1 MQENNFKPGSLV
13 LYKIRPARVLSITD
27 KIEIELEGAKSKRVR
42 PKDLSLLH
50 PGPLAALSELKPCE
64 GEIIEA
70 WELLAESE
78 TNLSELSELIHD
90 EYTPATAWATWQL
103 VADGL
108 YFEGEPGCIR
118 ARSAEQVESDR
129 KQRQEKAAA
138 EQAWAAFLTR
148 LKSSKIIPQDH
159 HHLLE
164 VERLAFKQ
172 SKSSRILQILDRQQ
186 TAENAHR
193 LLVSL
198 GYWES
203 TFNPY
208 PQRFNQSLTSPDIAV
223 SALPDSERVDMTH
236 LPAFAIDDEGNQ
248 DPDDA
253 ISLEGDRIW
262 VHVADVAALVAPD
275 SPLDL
280 EARARSANLYLPETT
295 VQMLP
300 WKVTEQLGLGLSETS
315 PALSFG
321 FRLTEDAE
329 LTDIQVV
336 RSWVQVKRL
345 SYAEADAQLHAAPF
359 DQLQLLTQRYHAR
372 RQAAEALQLDL
383 PEVRVQVLNGE
394 IQIEPLNRK
403 DSRDMVTNAMLMAG
417 EAAARF
423 AQKQEI
429 PIPFA
434 TQAASS
440 ITEAPRS
447 LAAMYACRR
456 SLKPSQTVCSPGRH
470 AGLGLELYCRATSPL
485 RRYADLVVHQQLTA
499 HLSGRE
505 SLPMKAVTERI
516 AAASAVTGSV
526 RKAERFSNLHWKLIY
541 LKRNPKW
548 RGEGVVVELQN
559 QRATVIIPA
568 LAMETKLRFSKPVI
582 LDTQLN
588 LELSGVDLADLTA
601 RFRVFE

>member
-1 MQENNFKPGSLV
+1 MQENNFKLGSLA
-13 LYKIRPARVLSITD
+13 LYKIRPARVLSVTD
-27 KIEIELEGAKSKRVR
+27 KIEIELEGAKLKRVR

-50 PGPLAALSELKPCE
+50 PGPLAALSELKSCE
-64 GEIIEA
+64 GEITEA

-78 TNLSELSELIHD
+78 TNLSELSELIYG
-90 EYTPATAWATWQL
+90 EYTPMTAWTTWQL

-108 YFEGEPGCIR
+108 YFEGKPDCIH
-118 ARSAEQVESDR
+118 ARSAEQVELDH
-129 KQRQEKAAA
+129 KQRQEKAVA
-138 EQAWAAFLTR
+138 EQAWSAFLAR
-148 LKSSKIIPQDH
+148 LNASKIIPQDH
-159 HHLLE
+159 HYLLE
-164 VERLAFKQ
+164 VERLALKQ
-172 SKSSRILQILDRQQ
+172 SKSSRILQILERQQ

-198 GYWES
+198 GYWQP

-208 PQRFNQSLTSPDIAV
+208 PQRLNQPLTSPDIALP
-223 SALPDSERVDMTH
+223 SLPDDERVDLTH

-253 ISLEGDRIW
+253 ISLDGDRIW

-280 EARARSANLYLPETT
+280 EARARSASLYLPETT

-300 WKVTEQLGLGLSETS
+300 WTVTEQLGLGLSETS

-321 FRLTEDAE
+321 FRLTEDTE
-329 LTDIQVV
+329 LTDIQVT

-345 SYAEADAQLHAAPF
+345 SYAEADSQLCAAPL
-359 DQLQLLTQRYHAR
+359 DQLQRLTQRYYAR

-383 PEVRVQVLNGE
+383 PEVRVQLLNE
-394 IQIEPLNRK
+394 EVQIEPLDRK
-403 DSRDMVTNAMLMAG
+403 KSREMVTNAMLMAG

-423 AQKQEI
+423 AQEREI

-440 ITEAPRS
+440 MTAPPHS
-447 LAAMYACRR
+447 LATMYACRR
-456 SLKPSQTVCSPGRH
+456 SLKPSQTVCTPGRH
-470 AGLGLELYCRATSPL
+470 AGLGLAIYCRATSPL

-499 HLSGRE
+499 HLSGGE
-505 SLPMKAVTERI
+505 LLPIKAVTERM
-516 AAASAVTGSV
+516 AAVSAVTGSV

-559 QRATVIIPA
+559 QRATIIIPA
-568 LAMETKLRFSKPVI
+568 LAMETKLRLSKPLA

-601 RFRVFE
+601 RFRIFE

>member
-1 MQENNFKPGSLV
+1 MQENNFKPGGLA
-13 LYKIRPARVLSITD
+13 LYKIRPARVLSVTD
-27 KIEIELEGAKSKRVR
+27 KIEIELEGGNLKRVR
-42 PKDLSLLH
+42 LKDLSLLH
-50 PGPLAALSELKPCE
+50 PGPLATLSELKPCE
-64 GEIIEA
+64 GEVTES

-78 TNLSELSELIHD
+78 TNLLELAELIYG
-90 EYTPATAWATWQL
+90 EYTPLTAWAAWQL

-108 YFEGEPGCIR
+108 YFEGEPACIR
-118 ARSAEQVESDR
+118 TRSEEQVATDR
-129 KQRQEKAAA
+129 EQREAKTIAEK
-138 EQAWAAFLTR
+138 EWTAFLAR

-159 HHLLE
+159 SHLLE

-186 TAENAHR
+186 TPENAHR

-198 GYWES
+198 GYWAP

-208 PQRFNQSLTSPDIAV
+208 PQRLNQSLASPDIAV
-223 SALPDSERVDMTH
+223 PALPDDERVDMSH
-236 LPAFAIDDEGNQ
+236 LLAFAIDDEGNQ

-262 VHVADVAALVAPD
+262 VHVADVAALVSPD

-300 WKVTEQLGLGLSETS
+300 WAVTEQLGLGLAETS

-321 FRLTEDAE
+321 FRLADDAE
-329 LTDIQVV
+329 LIDIQVV
-336 RSWVQVKRL
+336 RSWIRVKRL
-345 SYAEADAQLHAAPF
+345 SYAEADNLLHTAPF
-359 DQLQLLTQRYHAR
+359 DQLQVLTQRYHAR
-372 RQAAEALQLDL
+372 RQAADALQLNL
-383 PEVRVQVLNGE
+383 PEVRVQLLNEE

-403 DSRDMVTNAMLMAG
+403 DSRDMVTDAMLMAG

-423 AQKQEI
+423 AQERDI

-434 TQAASS
+434 TQAASD
-440 ITEAPRS
+440 ITESPS
-447 LAAMYACRR
+447 GLAAMYACRR

-470 AGLGLELYCRATSPL
+470 AGLGLDVYCRATSPL

-505 SLPMKAVTERI
+505 LLPIKAVTERM

-548 RGEGVVVELQN
+548 QGEGVVVDFQN
-559 QRATVIIPA
+559 QRATIIIPS
-568 LAMETKLRFSKPVI
+568 LAMETKLRFPEPVA
-582 LDTQLN
+582 LDARLS
-588 LELSGVDLADLTA
+588 LELSGVDLPDLTA